1 MAETNY
7 QMLEVLSLWLAE
19 GLTSI
24 NKDNSANFLSE
35 KKYNEEIRGGVYF
48 LTIRKKTFK

>member
-7 QMLEVLSLWLAE
+7 QMLEVSSFIILQLAE

-24 NKDNSANFLSE
+24 NKDNSADFLGE
-35 KKYNEEIRGGVYF
+35 KKYNEEIRGGGVSIF
-48 LTIRKKTFK
+48 

>member
-35 KKYNEEIRGGVYF
+35 KKYNEEIRGGCLF
-48 LTIRKKTFK
+48 FDNTQKNF